1 VWRCDTDLREQ
12 LAAALGDSYA
22 LETEL
27 GGGGMSRVFLAH
39 ETALGRRVA
48 IKVLS
53 PDLAA
58 GVSGDRFRREILL
71 LAKLQH
77 PHIVPVHTV
86 GEAMGLPYFTM
97 PYVEGESLRTRI
109 ARDGELPV
117 PEAVRLL
124 RDVASALA
132 YAHAQGI
139 MHRDIKPDNV
149 LLSAGSAVVADFGV
163 AKAISD
169 ATAAG
174 HVTLT
179 STGMALGTPAYMAP
193 EQAVGDASMDFRVD
207 IYAFGVMAYEML
219 SGRAP
224 FQGRSAQATLAAH
237 VTEMPEP
244 VQRLRPSMPAAL
256 AALVMRC
263 LEKHAADRPASAAD
277 VLHALDSM
285 ATPVSGSTPTLATP
299 LAGRSSDAMPA
310 GAPPTTM
317 RTVLLGLVVAG
328 GAALLL
334 LMLVLLLRQG
344 RAPSNSG
351 QPAVTPLLDSSV
363 REPRRAPAA
372 AVSDSAPPPAT
383 EPPASRVQRQASPA
397 PVVRTSPDTAI
408 TLQLRAAALDARDGS
423 RAAGATPAQLAAGDT
438 LLKGGDSLRG
448 ARRYTE
454 AGMAYSAARAV
465 WAGIVIRQAPSTPT
479 TPAQPQVQAPPPAPV
494 VAQRQDPRPAIQR
507 RVRDYA
513 SAIESESTD
522 RIRQVYP
529 GLTAQQ
535 ERNWRQFFEAVNDVE
550 ATLAISSLTVRGDS
564 ADATLTGQ
572 YAYQNGTTGRAERQ
586 PATVSMRLART
597 ADDEWV
603 VVGIR

>member
-1 VWRCDTDLREQ
+1 

-27 GGGGMSRVFLAH
+27 GGGGMSRVFLAQ
-39 ETALGRRVA
+39 ETALARRVA

-86 GEAMGLPYFTM
+86 GEALGLPYFTM

-109 ARDGELPV
+109 ARDGELPIA
-117 PEAVRLL
+117 EAVRLL

-132 YAHAQGI
+132 YAHGQGI

-149 LLSAGSAVVADFGV
+149 LLSAGAAVVADFGV

-174 HVTLT
+174 HVSLT

-219 SGRAP
+219 TGRAP

-237 VTEMPEP
+237 VTEMPEQ
-244 VQRLRPSMPAAL
+244 VQRLRPSVPAAL

-263 LEKHAADRPASAAD
+263 LEKHAADRPSTAAD
-277 VLHALDSM
+277 ILHALDSM

-299 LAGRSSDAMPA
+299 LPGRASGAVPA
-310 GAPPTTM
+310 VPPPTTM
-317 RTVLLGLVVAG
+317 RKVLLGLVSVAG
-328 GAALLL
+328 AGLLL
-334 LMLVLLLRQG
+334 LLLVLLFREG
-344 RAPSNSG
+344 GAPSNSD
-351 QPAVTPLLDSSV
+351 QSAATPSRDSSV
-363 REPRRAPAA
+363 PQPPAAPAA
-372 AVSDSAPPPAT
+372 AAVVDSVPSRIP
-383 EPPASRVQRQASPA
+383 EPPAPRTQRQATPA
-397 PVVRTSPDTAI
+397 PVLRTAPDTAI
-408 TLQLRAAALDARDGS
+408 TMQLRAAALDARNAS
-423 RAAGATPAQLAAGDT
+423 RSAGATATLLAAGDS
-438 LLKGGDSLRG
+438 LLRGGDSLRG

-465 WAGIVIRQAPSTPT
+465 WAGIEVRQAPSTPT
-479 TPAQPQVQAPPPAPV
+479 TAAQPPVQAPPEPAPAA
-494 VAQRQDPRPAIQR
+494 AQRRDPRPAIQR
-507 RVRDYA
+507 RVREYA

-529 GLTAQQ
+529 GLSSQQ
-535 ERNWRQFFEAVNDVE
+535 ERNWRQFFEAVNHVE

-586 PATVSMRLART
+586 PATVNMRLART
-597 ADDEWV
+597 ADDDWV

>member
-1 VWRCDTDLREQ
+1 M
-12 LAAALGDSYA
+12 AAALGDSYA
-22 LETEL
+22 LDTEL

-39 ETALGRRVA
+39 ETALGRRVV

-86 GEAMGLPYFTM
+86 GEAVGLPYFTM

-109 ARDGELPV
+109 ARDGELPIA
-117 PEAVRLL
+117 ESVRLL

-149 LLSAGSAVVADFGV
+149 LLSASSAVVADFGV

-169 ATAAG
+169 ATTTG
-174 HVTLT
+174 HVALT

-193 EQAVGDASMDFRVD
+193 EQAVGDAGMDFRVD

-237 VTEMPEP
+237 VTEIPES
-244 VQRLRPSMPAAL
+244 VQRLRPSVPAAL

-277 VLHALDSM
+277 ILHALDSM

-299 LAGRSSDAMPA
+299 LAARSSGAVPTASSPPAMRRA
-310 GAPPTTM
+310 
-317 RTVLLGLVVAG
+317 LLLLVGTASVGLVV
-328 GAALLL
+328 
-334 LMLVLLLRQG
+334 LMLVLLLREG
-344 RAPSNSG
+344 NVPANGG
-351 QPAVTPLLDSSV
+351 QPAAPLPDSSV
-363 REPRRAPAA
+363 TERIAAPPAPAPLDSTPPRA
-372 AVSDSAPPPAT
+372 A
-383 EPPASRVQRQASPA
+383 EPPASRAQRQAGPP
-397 PVVRTSPDTAI
+397 PVVRATPDTAI
-408 TLQLRAAALDARDGS
+408 TMQLRAAALDARGAS
-423 RAAGATPAQLAAGDT
+423 RSAGATSAELAAGDS

-454 AGMAYSAARAV
+454 AGMAYSAARAM
-465 WAGIVIRQAPSTPT
+465 WAGIVIKPAPTTPT
-479 TPAQPQVQAPPPAPV
+479 TPAQPPVQAPPAPAPV
-494 VAQRQDPRPAIQR
+494 AAQRQEPRPAIQR

-529 GLTAQQ
+529 GLTSEQ
-535 ERNWRQFFEAVNDVE
+535 ERNWRQFFDAVNDVQ
-550 ATLAISSLTVRGDS
+550 ATFAISSLTVRGDS
-564 ADATLTGQ
+564 AEAMLTGQ

-597 ADDEWV
+597 AGDEWV

>member
-1 VWRCDTDLREQ
+1 
-12 LAAALGDSYA
+12 LATALGDSYQ
-22 LETEL
+22 LDREL

-86 GEAMGLPYFTM
+86 GEALGLPYFTM

-109 ARDGELPV
+109 ARDGELPI
-117 PEAVRLL
+117 PESVRLL

-132 YAHAQGI
+132 YAHAQGV

-169 ATAAG
+169 ATTTG
-174 HVTLT
+174 HVSLT

-193 EQAVGDASMDFRVD
+193 EQAVGDAGMDFRVD

-237 VTEMPEP
+237 VTEMPES
-244 VQRLRPSMPAAL
+244 VQRLRPSIPAAL

-277 VLHALDSM
+277 ILHALDSM
-285 ATPVSGSTPTLATP
+285 ATPVSGSTPTLATQ
-299 LAGRSSDAMPA
+299 LSGRPSGAVPA
-310 GAPPTTM
+310 ESPRQGM
-317 RTVLLGLVVAG
+317 RWI
-328 GAALLL
+328 LLL
-334 LMLVLLLRQG
+334 LVGAAGVALVVLLLVVLFREG
-344 RAPSNSG
+344 RVPSSADQRVAAPPS
-351 QPAVTPLLDSSV
+351 LDSSV
-363 REPRRAPAA
+363 AGTAAAAAQTPAVDSPARRAS
-372 AVSDSAPPPAT
+372 VSPTAHAERRPSPPTVTPRDPDLVLT
-383 EPPASRVQRQASPA
+383 TQQRS
-397 PVVRTSPDTAI
+397 
-408 TLQLRAAALDARDGS
+408 AALEARRAS
-423 RAAGATPAQLAAGDT
+423 KAAGATDAQLAAGDG
-438 LLKGGDSLRG
+438 LLNEGDSLRSV
-448 ARRYTE
+448 ARFERART
-454 AGMAYSAARAV
+454 AYSAARLEWGRVTPPPVA
-465 WAGIVIRQAPSTPT
+465 APQPS
-479 TPAQPQVQAPPPAPV
+479 PAQPPPPVPAPV
-494 VAQRQDPRPAIQR
+494 VSQRQDPRPAIQR
-507 RVRDYA
+507 RVQDYA

-522 RIRQVYP
+522 RIRQLYP

-535 ERNWRQFFEAVNDVE
+535 ERNWRQFFEAVNGVK
-550 ATLAISSLTVRGDS
+550 ATLAISALTVRGDS
-564 ADATLTGQ
+564 ADATLNGE
-572 YAYQNGTTGRAERQ
+572 YAYENGTTSRAERQ
-586 PATVSMRLART
+586 PVTVSMRLART
-597 ADDEWV
+597 AADDWV
-603 VVGIR
+603 IVGIR

>member
-1 VWRCDTDLREQ
+1 
-12 LAAALGDSYA
+12 
-22 LETEL
+22 
-27 GGGGMSRVFLAH
+27 MSRVFLAR

-86 GEAMGLPYFTM
+86 GEALGLPYFTM
-97 PYVEGESLRTRI
+97 PYVEGESLRTRV
-109 ARDGELPV
+109 ARDGELPI
-117 PEAVRLL
+117 PESVRLL

-132 YAHAQGI
+132 YAHAQGV

-169 ATAAG
+169 ATTTG
-174 HVTLT
+174 HVSIT

-193 EQAVGDASMDFRVD
+193 EQAVGDAGMDYRVD

-237 VTEMPEP
+237 VTEIPES
-244 VQRLRPSMPAAL
+244 VQRLRPSIPAAL

-277 VLHALDSM
+277 ILHALDSM

-299 LAGRSSDAMPA
+299 LAGRAPA
-310 GAPPTTM
+310 AVPAESQPPGM
-317 RTVLLGLVVAG
+317 RWV
-328 GAALLL
+328 LLL
-334 LMLVLLLRQG
+334 LVGAAGVALVVLLLVLLLREG
-344 RAPSNSG
+344 RVPSSTDQRAAAPPS
-351 QPAVTPLLDSSV
+351 LDSSV
-363 REPRRAPAA
+363 AETAAAPAQTPAVDSPPRRVSVSPAA
-372 AVSDSAPPPAT
+372 RAKRRSSPPA
-383 EPPASRVQRQASPA
+383 VA
-397 PVVRTSPDTAI
+397 PGDPDPAI
-408 TLQLRAAALDARDGS
+408 TAQQRDAALEARRAS
-423 RAAGATPAQLAAGDT
+423 KAAGATDAQLAAGDG
-438 LLKGGDSLRG
+438 LFDGGDSLRSAAQFEA
-448 ARRYTE
+448 ARAT
-454 AGMAYSAARAV
+454 YSAARLAWGRV
-465 WAGIVIRQAPSTPT
+465 
-479 TPAQPQVQAPPPAPV
+479 APPPVSAPQASAAPPPTPVPAPV

-529 GLTAQQ
+529 GLTPQQ
-535 ERNWRQFFEAVNDVE
+535 ERSWRQFFEAVNGVK
-550 ATLAISSLTVRGDS
+550 ASLAISALTVRGDS
-564 ADATLTGQ
+564 ADVTLNGE
-572 YAYQNGTTGRAERQ
+572 YAYENGTTSRAERQ
-586 PATVSMRLART
+586 PVTVSMRLAHT
-597 ADDEWV
+597 AADDWLI
-603 VVGIR
+603 VGIR

>member
-1 VWRCDTDLREQ
+1 
-12 LAAALGDSYA
+12 LAQA
-22 LETEL
+22 LEGAYTLEREL
-27 GGGGMSRVFLAH
+27 GGGGMSRVFLAL

-86 GEAMGLPYFTM
+86 GEALGLPYFTM
-97 PYVEGESLRTRI
+97 PYVDGESLRTRI
-109 ARDGELPV
+109 ARDGELPI
-117 PEAVRLL
+117 PEALRLL

-149 LLSAGSAVVADFGV
+149 LVSAGSAVVADFGV

-169 ATAAG
+169 AATTGNVA
-174 HVTLT
+174 LT

-193 EQAVGDASMDFRVD
+193 EQAVGDVNMDFRVD

-244 VQRLRPSMPAAL
+244 VQRLRPTVPASL
-256 AALVMRC
+256 AAMVMRC
-263 LEKHAADRPASAAD
+263 LEKHAADRPATAAD
-277 VLHALDSM
+277 ILHALDSM
-285 ATPVSGSTPTLATP
+285 ATPVSGSMTTVATP
-299 LAGRSSDAMPA
+299 LTSRAA
-310 GAPPTTM
+310 GAEATEGSPGAT
-317 RTVLLGLVVAG
+317 RRVLLGLVGV
-328 GAALLL
+328 GAAGLLV
-334 LMLVLLLRQG
+334 LMLVLLFREG
-344 RAPSNSG
+344 KAPPDSG
-351 QPAVTPLLDSSV
+351 EPVVTPSVDSPMTRQRAVPPVTAALDSPPS
-363 REPRRAPAA
+363 RA
-372 AVSDSAPPPAT
+372 APPPAPRT
-383 EPPASRVQRQASPA
+383 ERQATPP
-397 PVVRTSPDTAI
+397 PVARTAPDTAI
-408 TLQLRAAALDARDGS
+408 TMQLRAAALDARSSS
-423 RAAGATPAQLAAGDT
+423 RSAGASPAQLAAGDS

-448 ARRYTE
+448 ARRYTD
-454 AGMAYSAARAV
+454 AGMAYSAARAM
-465 WAGIVIRQAPSTPT
+465 WAGIVIKQAPTTPT
-479 TPAQPQVQAPPPAPV
+479 TPVHPPVQPPPEPVAVAP
-494 VAQRQDPRPAIQR
+494 QRQDPRPAIQR

-513 SAIESESTD
+513 SAIESGSTD

-529 GLTAQQ
+529 GLTPQQ
-535 ERNWRQFFEAVNDVE
+535 ERNWRQFFEAVNDVQ

-564 ADATLTGQ
+564 ADATLTGH

-586 PATVSMRLART
+586 PATVSMHLART